1 MRCSSLVKTK
11 IKWWGCSVAEWK
23 ASIGSNE
30 GGKEDPCDGNGDV
43 MKEGL
48 NGNCVAAWKAS
59 MGSNEGGKKDN
70 LSDANGD
77 GKKDGLNGNC
87 ARIYIKQM
95 HLLNKF

>member
-1 MRCSSLVKTK
+1 
-11 IKWWGCSVAEWK
+11 
-23 ASIGSNE
+23 
-30 GGKEDPCDGNGDV
+30 
-43 MKEGL
+43 
-48 NGNCVAAWKAS
+48 
-59 MGSNEGGKKDN
+59 MGSNDGGKKDN